1 MPRSEREV
9 AVVGAGPAGIA
20 AAQQLVREG
29 IDEIVVFE
37 KERVGGLIYQANKI
51 ENFPGFI
58 GREGKYMVEEFR
70 KIVSKY
76 GITVRNEEVIGIES
90 IQNSFSLNLD
100 NDIEKASILILAT
113 GTQPIKMGFE
123 GEITHPDW
131 RDHSGEKIIIIGG
144 GDAAYD
150 YALRVKRLGG
160 EVMIMRRSAPKAL
173 PVLVKRAEE
182 KGVKEIKTEPE
193 KIQKCDEEFYLQT
206 EEGEFRADEVITA
219 IGREPRFPEIFYDF
233 DPQEVEFPTGETE
246 EEKLFVIG
254 STVLGTYR
262 QASLSWGMGVAA
274 GMKAAENIR
283 HNRKYR

>member
-37 KERVGGLIYQANKI
+37 KERVGGLIYQAYKI
-51 ENFPGFI
+51 ENFPGFV
-58 GREGKYMVEEFR
+58 GREGRYMVEEFE

-76 GITVRNEEVIGIES
+76 GITVRREGVRSIES

-100 NDIEKASILILAT
+100 DDIEKASILILAT
-113 GTQPIKMGFE
+113 GTKPIKMGFE
-123 GEITHPDW
+123 GENTHPDW

-182 KGVKEIKTEPE
+182 KGVEEINTEPE
-193 KIQKCDEEFYLQT
+193 MIQKCDEEFYIQT
-206 EEGEFRADEVITA
+206 EEDEFRADEVITA
-219 IGREPRFPEIFYDF
+219 IGREPRFPELSYDF
-233 DPQEVEFPTGETE
+233 QPQEVDFPTGETE
-246 EEKLFVIG
+246 KEGLFVIG

-262 QASLSWGMGVAA
+262 QASLSWGMGIAA
-274 GMKAAENIR
+274 GMKAAGKIR
-283 HNRKYR
+283 HNRKY